1 MLGPALAPAAGGRY
15 SLKHGSQGQSSG
27 QLDGIVRTGQA
38 GPCLCPQGMHVQL
51 LWILSAGWKPRTSW
65 LLGAGTEGEQ
75 QAQLTRFMSALH
87 PGWQEPGKQTQP
99 SLSLPFF
106 GCFSNLHDS
115 FSPRLIAQSQA
126 ARTTGHE
133 PSCPTAMGIY
143 PFYSLLRPLFA
154 LVWKGLDHPAGG
166 SENMHCE
173 GTGTG
178 DSVKASVL
186 RALPC
191 SRGHR
196 EPAWD
201 KKSGSKVETTH
212 PRAA

>member
-1 MLGPALAPAAGGRY
+1 MPLSTGHACPALVDLVSWVEAQDKLAPGGWDGRGAAGPADKVY
-15 SLKHGSQGQSSG
+15 
-27 QLDGIVRTGQA
+27 V
-38 GPCLCPQGMHVQL
+38 
-51 LWILSAGWKPRTSW
+51 
-65 LLGAGTEGEQ
+65 
-75 QAQLTRFMSALH
+75 SALH

-201 KKSGSKVETTH
+201 KKSGSKEETAH